1 MAAVASATAKI
12 KSQDPAALEKRLTRL
27 RANPDYHY
35 LNRETDAW
43 IAEMKKRLDQYIVTQ
58 RSVNESWQDC
68 IEAHRDCRRAHDAR
82 RRSEEGFKMKCEE
95 ANTYRCMA
103 KAAETVMI
111 EEADK
116 RFLAEFELE
125 NLKRKRNP
133 GRTGGGKRGRPKK
146 VAAKSVFVDDEL
158 AQLGPPDYSL
168 MEAD

>member
-68 IEAHRDCRRAHDAR
+68 IEAHRD
-82 RRSEEGFKMKCEE
+82 
-95 ANTYRCMA
+95 
-103 KAAETVMI
+103 
-111 EEADK
+111 
-116 RFLAEFELE
+116 
-125 NLKRKRNP
+125 
-133 GRTGGGKRGRPKK
+133 
-146 VAAKSVFVDDEL
+146 
-158 AQLGPPDYSL
+158 
-168 MEAD
+168 